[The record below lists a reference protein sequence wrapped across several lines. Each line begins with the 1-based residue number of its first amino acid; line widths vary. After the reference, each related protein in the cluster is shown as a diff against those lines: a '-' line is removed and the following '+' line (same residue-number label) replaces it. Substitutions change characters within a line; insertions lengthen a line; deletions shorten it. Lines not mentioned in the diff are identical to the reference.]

1 LQKLNKAYNTAVVIK
16 NIDNL
21 AVKQGLA
28 KCLTVVPSQPIFKI
42 SMDQQQAITPED
54 NIEMNINADA
64 DVPGNTHLSNE
75 GAEDV
80 TEKLQAELEE
90 QKDKYLRLF
99 AEFDNFKRRTA
110 KERIEL
116 FQTAGK
122 DVIISLLEV
131 MDDCDRAEKQ
141 MQKSDDVVSIK
152 EGIGLVFGKLRNT
165 LTNKGLKPM
174 QSVNTEFDVEKHE
187 AITEVPAADDM
198 KGKVVDEVEKGYYL
212 NDKIIRFAK
221 VVVGK

>member
-1 LQKLNKAYNTAVVIK
+1 
-16 NIDNL
+16 L
-21 AVKQGLA
+21 AAKQGLA

-42 SMDQQQAITPED
+42 TMDQKQVLPEE
-54 NIEMNINADA
+54 NEMNINADA
-64 DVPGNTHLSNE
+64 DIPGNTHLSNE
-75 GAEDV
+75 GAEDAA
-80 TEKLQAELEE
+80 EKLQAELEE

-122 DVIISLLEV
+122 DVIVSMLEV

-141 MQKSDDVVSIK
+141 MQNSTDVAVIK
-152 EGIGLVFGKLRNT
+152 EGIGLVFGKLRST
-165 LTNKGLKPM
+165 LSNKGLKAM
-174 QSVNTEFDVEKHE
+174 QSINTAFDVEKHE
-187 AITEVPAADDM
+187 AITEVPAAEDM